1 MDSIVTTCK
10 DICAISGREATEEHH
25 LVFGRGYRQL
35 AEEDGLKIPINSA
48 FHKLSKYAIH
58 DNPTAEALSKML
70 GQAVWEKHQIALR
83 GISEDEARRDWIKRY
98 GRSWL

>member
-35 AEEDGLKIPINSA
+35 AEEDGLKIPINST

-58 DNPTAEALSKML
+58 DNPTAEALSKMC
-70 GQAVWEKHQIALR
+70 GQLAFEKHWVAK
-83 GISEDEARRDWIKRY
+83 GDTEDEARERFRKRY